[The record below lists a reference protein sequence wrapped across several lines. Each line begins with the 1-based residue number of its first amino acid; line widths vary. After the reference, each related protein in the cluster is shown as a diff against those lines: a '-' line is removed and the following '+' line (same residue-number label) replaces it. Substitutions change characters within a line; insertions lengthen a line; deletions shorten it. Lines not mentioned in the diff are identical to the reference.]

1 VNCKPLIVI
10 DTREQCPL
18 AFKNLPSVRGA
29 LQSGDYSIKGA
40 EELFAVER
48 KSIPGLVSSVTAE
61 RVRFEREMLRLSG
74 FRFARVLVVRCD
86 TDNNYFK

>member
-1 VNCKPLIVI
+1 
-10 DTREQCPL
+10 
-18 AFKNLPSVRGA
+18 
-29 LQSGDYSIKGA
+29 
-40 EELFAVER
+40 
-48 KSIPGLVSSVTAE
+48 VSSVTAE